1 MPLNTIQYMTTPSR
15 WRGSWRILMPTT
27 VAEILIAY
35 IGTHNTGTFVGAVVV
50 LTITLPM
57 IVAVS
62 REPGIGVF
70 LALIGSLGFLYWS
83 PTAQN
88 SNFYLVVAIWVGST
102 FTVAV
107 ASHHQHLLRDQLT
120 SRILMAEG
128 EERARIAND
137 LHDDTV
143 QVLVAALLRLESIP
157 DTSNDEAFQKAMV
170 SLREALAR
178 LRSLSFQLRPP
189 QLASGGLP
197 EAIPDLCADIA
208 PRLQEIGAQL
218 DCYVAPAVSR
228 YAPMAEELIHRT
240 VLEALTNAL
249 KHSKATQVNVSVTQD
264 GSLRAVI
271 SDDGRGFDV
280 RKLGETLDDRY
291 HMGLPAK
298 RERMEWAG
306 GRMDS
311 RSIPG
316 QGTTIDVSLPV
327 HGLGAPVPEPVAA
340 RPGHP

>member
-1 MPLNTIQYMTTPSR
+1 MPAQTAGYLVHPRR
-15 WRGSWRILMPTT
+15 WWASWRVLAPGL
-27 VAEILIAY
+27 VAELAIVYVVTHYQSVFLGAISILA
-35 IGTHNTGTFVGAVVV
+35 
-50 LTITLPM
+50 ITLPM

-62 REPGIGVF
+62 REPGAGVMM
-70 LALIGSLGFLYWS
+70 ALLGGIYFEDAGVVQGS
-83 PTAQN
+83 Q
-88 SNFYLVVAIWVGST
+88 SNFLLVVAVWVGST
-102 FTVAV
+102 FFVAV
-107 ASHHQHLLRDQLT
+107 AANHQHNLRDELT
-120 SRILMAEG
+120 SRILLAEG

-143 QVLVAALLRLESIP
+143 QVLVAALLRLEAIP
-157 DTSNDEAFQKAMV
+157 NTKGNEAFEKALA
-170 SLREALAR
+170 SLRAALTR

-197 EAIPDLCADIA
+197 EAIPDLCADMA
-208 PRLQEIGAQL
+208 PRLREVGAQL
-218 DCYVAPAVSR
+218 DCYVAPAVTR
-228 YAPMAEELIHRT
+228 YAPMAEELVHRT

-249 KHSKATQVNVSVTQD
+249 KHSRATQVNVSVTQD
-264 GSLRAVI
+264 GSLRAVV

-306 GRMDS
+306 GRMDI

-316 QGTTIDVSLPV
+316 QGTTIDLSLPV
-327 HGLGAPVPEPVAA
+327 HGLGAPVPDPPGQPE
-340 RPGHP
+340 RP

>member
-1 MPLNTIQYMTTPSR
+1 VPA
-15 WRGSWRILMPTT
+15 T
-27 VAEILIAY
+27 VAEIAIAY
-35 IGTHNTGTFVGAVVV
+35 LATHNTGIFVGAVTI

-57 IVAVS
+57 VVAVS

-70 LALIGSLGFLYWS
+70 LSLVGSIAFLYWS
-83 PTAQN
+83 PNAGN

-102 FTVAV
+102 FVVAI
-107 ASHHQHLLRDQLT
+107 ASNHQHLLRDQLT
-120 SRILMAEG
+120 SRILQAEG

-143 QVLVAALLRLESIP
+143 QVLVAALLRLESIENMQGDP
-157 DTSNDEAFQKAMV
+157 TYQRALM
-170 SLREALAR
+170 SLREALSR

-189 QLASGGLP
+189 QLATGGLR
-197 EAIPDLCADIA
+197 EAIPDLCADMT
-208 PRLQEIGAQL
+208 PRLREVGAQL
-218 DCYVAPAVSR
+218 DCYVAPAVTR
-228 YAPMAEELIHRT
+228 YAPMAEELIHRA

-280 RKLGETLDDRY
+280 AKLGESLDDRY

-306 GRMDS
+306 GRMDI

-316 QGTTIDVSLPV
+316 QGTTIDLSLPI
-327 HGLGAPVPEPVAA
+327 HGLGAPVPQPPPAV
-340 RPGHP
+340 RPERL